1 MRRKYTVSELL
12 NSNKGSSGK
21 QLYKTLLTLGAII
34 LTSLTLTTACTLEPD
49 AETMSRQAKA
59 FPWPFG
65 SASVLD
71 EVYSPTIVEDV
82 YSLE

>member
-1 MRRKYTVSELL
+1 M
-12 NSNKGSSGK
+12 NSNQKSLECSYRGR
-21 QLYKTLLTLGAII
+21 LGAKRLLLVGVTLSI
-34 LTSLTLTTACTLEPD
+34 TFTLTTACTLEPD